1 MNIPGC
7 FLCTEVSVYFH
18 YRKKWSSMKLNRTLT
33 ATVYIIKDNKVLL
46 HMHKKH
52 KSLFPVGGHML
63 PDELPHETAIRE
75 AYEESGLKVK
85 LINDQKQL
93 GMTRVRQLNN
103 PRYTLLENIGHE
115 IENIDFIYFATTESD
130 QVSPQKGESK
140 DLYWMSREEILQS
153 DNIKEHIRIMAL
165 EALESCNEDE

>member
-1 MNIPGC
+1 MN
-7 FLCTEVSVYFH
+7 F
-18 YRKKWSSMKLNRTLT
+18 NRTLT
-33 ATVYIIKDNKVLL
+33 ATTYIIYNHKVLL

-115 IENIDFIYFATTESD
+115 IENIDFIYFALADSD
-130 QVSPQKGESK
+130 KVNPQKGESK
-140 DLYWMSREEILQS
+140 DLYWMSREDIMQS

>member
-1 MNIPGC
+1 MR
-7 FLCTEVSVYFH
+7 F
-18 YRKKWSSMKLNRTLT
+18 NRTVT
-33 ATVYIIKDNKVLL
+33 ATVYIVNENRVLL

-52 KSLFPVGGHML
+52 QSLFPVGGHML

-75 AYEESGLKVK
+75 AYEESGLKVN
-85 LINDQKQL
+85 LFNEQQDL

-103 PRYTLLENIGHE
+103 PQYTLLENIGKE
-115 IENIDFIYFATTESD
+115 VENIDFIYFATAESD

>member
-1 MNIPGC
+1 MN
-7 FLCTEVSVYFH
+7 LVRS
-18 YRKKWSSMKLNRTLT
+18 LT
-33 ATVYIIKDNKVLL
+33 STVYVIYDNKVLL

-63 PDELPHETAIRE
+63 PYELPHETAIRE
-75 AYEESGLKVK
+75 AYEESGLKVN
-85 LINDQKQL
+85 LFNEQQDL

-103 PRYTLLENIGHE
+103 PQYTLLENIGKE
-115 IENIDFIYFATTESD
+115 VENIDFIYFALADSHK
-130 QVSPQKGESK
+130 VNPQKGESK

>member
-1 MNIPGC
+1 MR
-7 FLCTEVSVYFH
+7 F
-18 YRKKWSSMKLNRTLT
+18 NRTVT
-33 ATVYIIKDNKVLL
+33 ATVYIVNENRVLL

-52 KSLFPVGGHML
+52 QSLFPVGGHML

-75 AYEESGLKVK
+75 AYEESGLKVN
-85 LINDQKQL
+85 LFNEQQDL

-103 PRYTLLENIGHE
+103 PQYTLLENIGKE
-115 IENIDFIYFATTESD
+115 VENIDFIYFATTESD

>member
-1 MNIPGC
+1 
-7 FLCTEVSVYFH
+7 
-18 YRKKWSSMKLNRTLT
+18 
-33 ATVYIIKDNKVLL
+33 
-46 HMHKKH
+46 MHKKH

-75 AYEESGLKVK
+75 AYEESGLKVN
-85 LINDQKQL
+85 LFNEQQDL

-103 PRYTLLENIGHE
+103 PQYTLLENIGKE
-115 IENIDFIYFATTESD
+115 VENIDFIYFATTESD

>member
-1 MNIPGC
+1 MR
-7 FLCTEVSVYFH
+7 F
-18 YRKKWSSMKLNRTLT
+18 NRTVT
-33 ATVYIIKDNKVLL
+33 ATVYIVNENRVLL

-52 KSLFPVGGHML
+52 QSLFPVGGHML

-75 AYEESGLKVK
+75 AYEESGLKVN
-85 LINDQKQL
+85 LFNEQQDI

-103 PRYTLLENIGHE
+103 PQYTLLENIGKE
-115 IENIDFIYFATTESD
+115 VEKIDFIYFATTESD

>member
-1 MNIPGC
+1 MN
-7 FLCTEVSVYFH
+7 F
-18 YRKKWSSMKLNRTLT
+18 NRTLT
-33 ATVYIIKDNKVLL
+33 ATTYIIYNHKVLL

-115 IENIDFIYFATTESD
+115 IENIDFIYFALADSNK
-130 QVSPQKGESK
+130 VNPQKGESK
-140 DLYWMSREEILQS
+140 DLYWMSREDIMQS

>member
-1 MNIPGC
+1 MN
-7 FLCTEVSVYFH
+7 
-18 YRKKWSSMKLNRTLT
+18 LNRTLT
-33 ATVYIIKDNKVLL
+33 ATVYIIHDNRILL

-75 AYEESGLKVK
+75 AYEESGLKVN
-85 LINDQKQL
+85 LFNEQQDI

-103 PRYTLLENIGHE
+103 PQYTLLENIGKE
-115 IENIDFIYFATTESD
+115 VENIDFIYFATTESD

>member
-1 MNIPGC
+1 MN
-7 FLCTEVSVYFH
+7 FT
-18 YRKKWSSMKLNRTLT
+18 RTLT
-33 ATVYIIKDNKVLL
+33 ATVYIIYKDKVLL

-52 KSLFPVGGHML
+52 QSLFPVGGHML

-75 AYEESGLKVK
+75 AYEESGLKVN
-85 LINDQKQL
+85 LFNEQQDL

-103 PRYTLLENIGHE
+103 PQYTLLENIGKE
-115 IENIDFIYFATTESD
+115 VENIDFIYFATTESD

>member
-1 MNIPGC
+1 MN
-7 FLCTEVSVYFH
+7 LVRS
-18 YRKKWSSMKLNRTLT
+18 LT
-33 ATVYIIKDNKVLL
+33 STVYVIYDNKVLL

-63 PDELPHETAIRE
+63 PYELPHETAIRE
-75 AYEESGLKVK
+75 AYEESGLNIE
-85 LINDQKQL
+85 LISNEKML
-93 GMTRVRQLNN
+93 GMTRVKQLYN

-115 IENIDFIYFATTESD
+115 VEKIDFIYFALADSD
-130 QVSPQKGESK
+130 KVNPQKGESK